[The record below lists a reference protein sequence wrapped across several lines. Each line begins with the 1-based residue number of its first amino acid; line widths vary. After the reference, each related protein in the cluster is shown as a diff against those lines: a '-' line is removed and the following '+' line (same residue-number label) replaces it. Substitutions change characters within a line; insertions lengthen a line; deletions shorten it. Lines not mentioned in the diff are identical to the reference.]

1 MAKDDQFKEALGN
14 RLRGLRLDAGLTLTE
29 LAEKSGVSYRT
40 IIDIEKAD
48 TRPSVEV
55 IRLLCIALEYSLSDF
70 FKFKY

>member
-1 MAKDDQFKEALGN
+1 MAKDDKFKGLLGD
-14 RLRGLRLDAGLTLTE
+14 RLRSLRLDAGLTLMQ

-40 IIDIEKAD
+40 VIDIEKGE

-55 IRLLCIALEYSLSDF
+55 IRLLCNALDYSLSDF

>member
-40 IIDIEKAD
+40 IIDIEKAG

-55 IRLLCIALEYSLSDF
+55 IRLLCVVLEYSLSDF

>member
-1 MAKDDQFKEALGN
+1 MAKDDKFKEALGN
-14 RLRGLRLDAGLTLTE
+14 RLRSLRQDAGLTLVE

-40 IIDIEKAD
+40 VFDIEKAN

-55 IRLLCIALEYSLSDF
+55 IRLLCGVLEYPLSDF